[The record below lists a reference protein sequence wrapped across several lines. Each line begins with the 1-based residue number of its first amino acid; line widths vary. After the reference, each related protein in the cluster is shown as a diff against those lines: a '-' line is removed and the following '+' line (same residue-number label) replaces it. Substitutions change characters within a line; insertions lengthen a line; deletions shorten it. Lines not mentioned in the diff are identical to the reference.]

1 MITPRVKLGTQSFTY
16 VSRNTGKE
24 ELVNLNENQLNS
36 LREFYVERFVDNMET
51 EALVQYVTDDMFQY
65 MESLP
70 DNEVIDECLNYW
82 DDMFDEIIEDVK
94 EFEQCDFKKTLAD
107 KKDDYLDSLSEGK
120 DVREQL
126 LEEGFVPHDTDDYGS
141 KVDALV
147 DGMGV
152 TDKGVSTTHRRKDL
166 DLL

>member
-1 MITPRVKLGTQSFTY
+1 MESQSFTY
-16 VSRNTGKE
+16 FSHNTMKE
-24 ELVNLNENQLNS
+24 ELVNLNENQLNA

-51 EALVQYVTDDMFQY
+51 KDLVQYVTDDMFQY

-70 DNEVIDECLNYW
+70 DNEVIEECLNYW
-82 DDMFDEIIEDVK
+82 DDSFEDVVEEIM
-94 EFEQCDFKKTLAD
+94 EFEQCDFKKTLED

-120 DVREQL
+120 DL
-126 LEEGFVPHDTDDYGS
+126 DDYGN

-147 DGMGV
+147 DSMSV
-152 TDKGVSTTHRRKDL
+152 TDEKESTVHRRKDL